1 LCRPATDSRLLPS
14 QVPQATGRLTAGTP
28 GQSAEVAVEWA
39 ARINN
44 ALRQATQRPRALLVF
59 VNPFGGARRAR
70 RTWQRVAEPVLAA
83 AGAAALH
90 ALRTMQ

>member
-1 LCRPATDSRLLPS
+1 
-14 QVPQATGRLTAGTP
+14 
-28 GQSAEVAVEWA
+28 VEWA

-90 ALRTMQ
+90 ALRTARVSSLSCRALQRQPSMRRKRRAW